1 MLKFAVVRRALI
13 PFLLLLTPAVRADTI
28 HLKNGRV
35 IVADSAQE
43 KNGRIEYQIGDN
55 TYRIPKIVVER
66 IDKDGEPLIGGPAD
80 PAAPVSGAPRQDL
93 GSPKAAPDVPP
104 PDVAWAGDLGKKVV
118 RDGKVDPS
126 ALYELES
133 AKPDMAGAAYFIA
146 GRFEL
151 EHGNRDQARMYFE
164 RALGFLPDHPV
175 ILTNYA
181 ALLIQLSRAR
191 EAVGYA
197 ERATQAAPDSADAY
211 TILGYAYFN
220 SDRTRDA
227 IPAWEHALRL
237 HPDPKLEAVLAK
249 ARREKAAEASFTE
262 NDTGHFT
269 LRYEG
274 SKTNPELREQIINV
288 LEEDYSDLAGEL
300 GITPY
305 QNIPVVLYT
314 EQAFFDVTQAPTW
327 TGAINDGKLRIPV
340 QGVNSITPALARVL
354 KHELAHSFINQASGR
369 RCPQWLNEGL
379 AQSVEPKSL
388 DSRGLRLASL
398 YRRQVFLPLRSLEGS
413 FMSLSASEALLA
425 YDESLAAV
433 EYIREKY
440 GMSDVR
446 RILERLGQGASTEQ
460 ALRDVLHNGY
470 AQLDEDLGHYLAEK
484 YPAQGD

>member
-1 MLKFAVVRRALI
+1 MALS
-13 PFLLLLTPAVRADTI
+13 AAWADTI
-28 HLKNGRV
+28 HLKNGRT
-35 IVADSAQE
+35 IVADSAGE
-43 KNGRIEYQIGDN
+43 KDGRVEYQVGDN
-55 TYRIPKIVVER
+55 TYRIPKILVER
-66 IDKDGEPLIGGPAD
+66 IDTDDEPVFPGAD
-80 PAAPVSGAPRQDL
+80 QAMPVSGSPRQDP
-93 GSPKAAPDVPP
+93 GPKAAPEVPQP
-104 PDVAWAGDLGKKVV
+104 SLSWAGDLGKKVI
-118 RDGKVDPS
+118 REGKVDSS

-133 AKPDMAGAAYFIA
+133 GKAETAGAAYFIA

-151 EHGNRDQARMYFE
+151 EHGNREQARLYFE
-164 RALGFLPDHPV
+164 RALGFLPDQPA
-175 ILTNYA
+175 ILTSYA

-191 EAVGYA
+191 EAVSYA

-211 TILGYAYFN
+211 SILGYAYFN

-227 IPAWEHALRL
+227 IPAWERALQLR
-237 HPDPKLEAVLAK
+237 PDPKLEAVLAK

-274 SKTNPELREQIINV
+274 SKTNPELREQIINT
-288 LEEDYSDLAGEL
+288 LEGDYNDLAGEL

-314 EQAFFDVTQAPTW
+314 EQAFFDVTQAPSW
-327 TGAINDGKLRIPV
+327 TGALNDGKLRIPV
-340 QGVNSITPALARVL
+340 QGVSTITPAIARVL

-388 DSRGLRLASL
+388 DARGMRLATL
-398 YRRQVFLPLRSLEGS
+398 YRQQVFLPLRSLEGS
-413 FMSLSASEALLA
+413 FMSLSTSEALLA

-440 GMSDVR
+440 GMADVR

-470 AQLDEDLGHYLAEK
+470 AQLDEDLGRYLEEK
-484 YPAQGD
+484 YPAAGE